1 MGSYAV
7 FTGTDGNVNKKNGFE
22 IPNSPNVKFE
32 KMCINRFAGSGNIQ
46 NVINGIGGSTAT
58 GVKRVALYSN
68 SLGIQPY
75 DEEFDL
81 PNRESYPAYID
92 MEK

>member
-22 IPNSPNVKFE
+22 APNNPNVKLE
-32 KMCINRFAGSGNIQ
+32 KMCITRFAGSGNIQ
-46 NVINGIGGSTAT
+46 NVINGTGGSTAT
-58 GVKRVALYSN
+58 GVKRVALYN
-68 SLGIQPY
+68 NGEGTQPF
-75 DEEFDL
+75 DEEFTL
-81 PNRESYPAYID
+81 PNKESYPAYII

>member
-22 IPNSPNVKFE
+22 IPNSPNVKLE
-32 KMCINRFAGSGNIQ
+32 KMVITRFAGPGNIQ
-46 NVINGIGGSTAT
+46 NVINGIGGSTET
-58 GVKRVALYSN
+58 GVKRVASYN
-68 SLGIQPY
+68 NGAGTQPY

-81 PNRESYPAYID
+81 PDQESYPAYMVMD
-92 MEK
+92 K